1 MFANYRQLSQ
11 NTFVLAATIGLVLSA
26 YFMWAPLLGLYLRD
40 LGASEVE
47 VGLAFTILA
56 LAHTLPAMLGGLM
69 ADRFGRK
76 WVIIGPAF
84 ILIPFYVLAGVTR
97 DWLVL
102 TELLTVTNVVGAMQW
117 PAMQALLSESD
128 EERRATAFA
137 LIEIFVLG
145 AAVVGPLVGSVL
157 LPLVGVGGLF
167 IVHGLVLVPATYARV
182 RWIHETYRPH
192 LKAKFKVADWRS
204 AIPKAA
210 RWVIAA
216 NVLFALTLG
225 LSLEGPYVSILANDQ
240 WGMGEQQIQWMNAI
254 AALMALFGVWLG
266 GKADQWG
273 GRRIWTV
280 STFGLA
286 ISLTAFGLSSSWQVG
301 ALFFFT
307 AHIFYETV
315 FIVSETLLAHYS
327 TPANR
332 SFLFGFTQTVSG
344 IANAMGPTVGAW
356 LISFTRL
363 AATFVAAA
371 AASLLTLAPLSQ
383 VADVQG
389 KVAEGIVAE
398 EFVTANIAE

>member
-1 MFANYRQLSQ
+1 MFANYRQLSR
-11 NTFVLAATIGLVLSA
+11 NTYVLAASIGLVLSA

-40 LGASEVE
+40 LGASDVE
-47 VGLAFTILA
+47 VGLAFTIFA
-56 LAHTLPAMLGGLM
+56 LAHTLPAMVGGLL
-69 ADRFGRK
+69 ADRIGRK

-84 ILIPFYVLAGVTR
+84 ILTPFYILAGVTQ

-102 TELLTVTNVVGAMQW
+102 TALLTVTNIVGAMQW

-128 EERRATAFA
+128 EQRRATAFA

-145 AAVVGPLVGSVL
+145 AAVVGPLVGSLL

-167 IVHGLVLVPATYARV
+167 IVHGLALVPATFARA
-182 RWIHETYRPH
+182 RWIHETHQVQQR
-192 LKAKFKVADWRS
+192 AKFELRNLRG
-204 AIPKAA
+204 AIPAAA

-240 WGMGEQQIQWMNAI
+240 WGLGEQQIQWMNAI
-254 AALMALFGVWLG
+254 AALMALLGVWLG

-273 GRRIWTV
+273 GRRIWIV

-286 ISLTAFGLSSSWQVG
+286 ISLIAFGMSASWQVG
-301 ALFFFT
+301 VLFFFT

-356 LISFTRL
+356 LISFSRL
-363 AATFVAAA
+363 AATFIAAA

-383 VADVQG
+383 VEEVQG
-389 KVAEGIVAE
+389 KVEEGIVAE
-398 EFVTANIAE
+398 EFVAANIAE